1 METTIRLRM
10 VRVKEFPY
18 GTVWCMT
25 SRPEKSA
32 TRVLR
37 DRLGP
42 DDWTRAALGAIAEHG
57 ARNVS
62 VERLARDLGTTKGS
76 FYWHFKDRTAL
87 IDAALDRWERDFTDH
102 VIDRLSTIED
112 PRRRFRALLE
122 STFTDQPGITIDAN
136 LVADAGDRAVGAA
149 LERAASKRLAF
160 VERIFAE
167 IGTPNAADRA
177 LLAFSAYVGL
187 AQLRRTAADL
197 TPTSRRA
204 KTYIDHA
211 CAWLLGDG

>member
-1 METTIRLRM
+1 M
-10 VRVKEFPY
+10 VVVKRFPY
-18 GTVWCMT
+18 GTVW
-25 SRPEKSA
+25 
-32 TRVLR
+32 RVPPRQETTQNKAPR

-42 DDWTRAALGAIAEHG
+42 DDWTRAAIRAIAENG

-62 VERLARDLGTTKGS
+62 VERLARELGTTKGS

-87 IDAALDRWERDFTDH
+87 IDAALERWESDFTDR
-102 VIDRLSTIED
+102 VIDRLATIAD

-122 STFTDQPGITIDAN
+122 TTFTDQPGITIDAN
-136 LVADAGDRAVGAA
+136 LVADAGDPAVGAA
-149 LERAASKRLAF
+149 LERAARKRLAF

-177 LLAFSAYVGL
+177 LLAFSAFVGL
-187 AQLRRTAADL
+187 AQLRRTAPEL

-204 KTYIDHA
+204 KTYVDHA
-211 CAWLLGDG
+211 CAWLLGEH